1 MFAIRRSIEIDA
13 GHRVPGHAGKCKN
26 LHGHRYRF
34 EALVA
39 GSARPDGMV
48 LDFGFLK
55 DLMVECVDAPFDHG
69 LVIWEGDP
77 LLGALLGYPEG
88 GRQMD
93 GSLLWIATFGAEE
106 AVAVEEVRA
115 YAREHDVWMGRG
127 SFGKVA
133 VIKSPPTA
141 EHLAEIAWRLMAPR
155 IHERS
160 DGLAT
165 LVSVTVRETPNC
177 SATWPGGAA

>member
-34 EALVA
+34 EVLVA

-88 GRQMD
+88 GRQGM
-93 GSLLWIATFGAEE
+93 GP
-106 AVAVEEVRA
+106 AVDEVRA
-115 YAREHDVWMGRG
+115 HAREHDVWMGHG
-127 SFGKVA
+127 TFGKVA

-141 EHLAEIAWRLMAPR
+141 EHLAETAWRLMAPR